1 MLITADEYKA
11 MGFTAQDDTELE
23 NCLKR
28 AEYIIA
34 GITEGR
40 AEIAVERG
48 GKAAEF
54 VKRAAAFQTYLLL
67 ERRSEEIKQSEKVS
81 IGDFSYS
88 SENSGGNLTD
98 GLYDMSHE
106 TVRLLRAS
114 GILFGGME
122 VPD

>member
-1 MLITADEYKA
+1 MLITVDEYKA
-11 MGFTAQDDTELE
+11 MGFTADNDTELE

-28 AEYIIA
+28 AEYILA

-40 AEIAVERG
+40 AELAVEHG
-48 GKAAEF
+48 GKAAEY

-67 ERRSEEIKQSEKVS
+67 ERRSEEKNSEKVS

-88 SENSGGNLTD
+88 ADSSGGNLTG

-114 GILFGGME
+114 GILFGGTE
-122 VPD
+122 VLD